1 MGYIVDKK
9 RFKDWWFKT
18 EYEGWAWNSAG
29 GEVKSLSNIE
39 FTSIEFTETS
49 AKATYAVWVIGYVD
63 LNSQPDRILISVS
76 EDFGNQSVPREIELF
91 TCTDLFTWRTP
102 AAFEALERDYSPQNI
117 ELDSTYY
124 EWDDVALAD
133 DFVADILLK
142 NFDPLIVGE
151 ALVAQYKADIKVPED
166 IPKRLVSFVND
177 CIAQYKA
184 VQPQPSK

>member
-1 MGYIVDKK
+1 LGYIVDKK
-9 RFKDWWFKT
+9 RFTDWWFKT

-133 DFVADILLK
+133 DFVAEILLR
-142 NFDPLIVGE
+142 NFDPSVVGE
-151 ALVAQYKADIKVPED
+151 ALVAQYKADIKMPEGMPRRL
-166 IPKRLVSFVND
+166 IPFVKS
-177 CIAQYKA
+177 CIATYKA
-184 VQPQPSK
+184 DQM

>member
-1 MGYIVDKK
+1 MDKK
-9 RFKDWWFKT
+9 RFTDWWFKT

-39 FTSIEFTETS
+39 FTSIEFAESS
-49 AKATYAVWVIGYVD
+49 AKATYAVWLIGYGD
-63 LNSQPDRILISVS
+63 LKLQPDRILVSVS
-76 EDFGNQSVPREIELF
+76 DEYLEQSVPREIELF

-133 DFVADILLK
+133 DFVAEILLR
-142 NFDPLIVGE
+142 NFDPLVVGE
-151 ALVAQYKADIKVPED
+151 ALVAQYKADIKMPEGM
-166 IPKRLVSFVND
+166 PRRLISFVKN
-177 CIAQYKA
+177 CIAKYKA
-184 VQPQPSK
+184 DQM

>member
-1 MGYIVDKK
+1 VDKK

>member
-1 MGYIVDKK
+1 MDKK

-151 ALVAQYKADIKVPED
+151 ALVAQYKADINVPDD
-166 IPKRLVSFVND
+166 IPKRLISFVND

>member
-1 MGYIVDKK
+1 MDKK